1 MSTGGHFAFTIVSTI
16 GYGVIVP
23 TCDSTRIMT
32 IFYAIFG
39 IPLFLYAMAAAG
51 ELKKELCDRIL
62 QLIETK
68 LLKTHSIR
76 YKHAKVLVITLVF
89 LMIELMIAS
98 AAVYQEEDWSFFIAM
113 YFWFITASTIGF
125 GDYVLSFNGNNQVT
139 SGMMVAVILVTLI
152 LMSDLGC
159 FFSTISELLEERG
172 KIPVKNKCSCF
183 GLGTEKNEN
192 SVEEPPLE
200 MKKVERSTGF
210 QNNGITF

>member
-1 MSTGGHFAFTIVSTI
+1 M
-16 GYGVIVP
+16 IVP
-23 TCDSTRIMT
+23 TSDSTRVMT

-51 ELKKELCDRIL
+51 ELKKELCDSIL

-76 YKHAKVLVITLVF
+76 YKHAKVLVMTLVF
-89 LMIELMIAS
+89 LMIELLAAS
-98 AAVYQEEDWSFFIAM
+98 AAVYQEEDWSFFIAL

-159 FFSTISELLEERG
+159 CFSTISELLEERS
-172 KIPVKNKCSCF
+172 KTAVKNKCSCL
-183 GLGTEKNEN
+183 GLGTERSEN
-192 SVEEPPLE
+192 SVEEPPQE
-200 MKKVERSTGF
+200 MTKVERGTGF
-210 QNNGITF
+210 QNNGTNF